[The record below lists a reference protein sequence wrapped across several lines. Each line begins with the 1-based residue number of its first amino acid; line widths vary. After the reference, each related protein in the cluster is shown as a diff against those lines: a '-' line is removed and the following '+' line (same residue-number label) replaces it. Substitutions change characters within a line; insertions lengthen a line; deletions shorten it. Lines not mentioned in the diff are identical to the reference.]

1 MRKIIA
7 SGEFRELVGKA
18 VCIAL
23 SGAMCIICILMQNIF
38 AVLISLVLMAILC
51 VGLGY
56 TYCKNEAVLTALIA
70 EKEMADVEV
79 PSFDCA
85 EKVEEKSFESVDN
98 EE

>member
-1 MRKIIA
+1 MRKILS
-7 SGEFRELVGKA
+7 SGEFREMVSKA
-18 VCIAL
+18 ICIAL
-23 SGAMCIICILMQNIF
+23 SGAMCIICIVMQNIF
-38 AVLISLVLMAILC
+38 SVLVSLVLMAILC

-79 PSFDCA
+79 PNCEDTNKVK
-85 EKVEEKSFESVDN
+85 EKCCESVDN

>member
-1 MRKIIA
+1 MRKIFT
-7 SGEFRELVGKA
+7 SGEFRELIGKTM
-18 VCIAL
+18 CIVL
-23 SGAMCIICILMQNIF
+23 SGAMCVICILMQNIF

-56 TYCKNEAVLTALIA
+56 TYCKNEAVLTALVA

-79 PSFDCA
+79 PNYESA

>member
-1 MRKIIA
+1 MRKIFT
-7 SGEFRELVGKA
+7 SGEFRELIGKA
-18 VCIAL
+18 VCIVL
-23 SGAMCIICILMQNIF
+23 SGAMCVICILMQNIF

-56 TYCKNEAVLTALIA
+56 TYCKNEAVLTALVV

-79 PSFDCA
+79 PNCERA
-85 EKVEEKSFESVDN
+85 EKVEEKSCESVDN

>member
-1 MRKIIA
+1 MRKILS
-7 SGEFRELVGKA
+7 SGEFRGLIGKA
-18 VCIAL
+18 ICIAL
-23 SGAMCIICILMQNIF
+23 SCTMCIICIVMQNIF
-38 AVLISLVLMAILC
+38 AVLVSLVLMAILC

-70 EKEMADVEV
+70 EKGMADVEV